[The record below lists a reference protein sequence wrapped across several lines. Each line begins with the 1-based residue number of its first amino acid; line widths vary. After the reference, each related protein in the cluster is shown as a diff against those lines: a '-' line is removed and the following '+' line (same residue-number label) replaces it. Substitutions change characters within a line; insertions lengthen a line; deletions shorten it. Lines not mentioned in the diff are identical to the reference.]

1 MIRPRDPEATRAQLL
16 KAAFAEIYAHG
27 YATASVDRIVEESGV
42 TKGALYHHFGS
53 KKGLAE
59 AMIDSMIGGMVVD
72 SFLGPLGEASDP
84 IDGIQ
89 RCISAKVD
97 ELTPE
102 TVSCGCPLNNL
113 AQELAGSDDDFQAQ
127 IDALYERW
135 RLGLTE
141 ALARGQE
148 SHLVRDDVDV
158 GDVAMFVVA
167 AMTGIAGFAKSSR
180 SVGVAGT
187 CAGVLSSYLDSLRA
201 PPYRTEPPSDS
212 RARHPNRHDAGW
224 VRPTGADPLKGT

>member
-1 MIRPRDPEATRAQLL
+1 MIKTRDPEATRARLL
-16 KAAFAEIYAHG
+16 KAAFTEIYEHG
-27 YATASVDRIVEESGV
+27 YAASRMDRIVEESGV

-53 KKGLAE
+53 KKGLAQ
-59 AMIDSMIGGMVVD
+59 AMIDKMIGGMVVD

-89 RCISAKVD
+89 RCISAKVG

-148 SHLVRDDVDV
+148 SHVVRTDVDA
-158 GDVAMFVVA
+158 GEVAMFVVA
-167 AMTGIAGFAKSSR
+167 AMAGIAGFAKSSR
-180 SVGVAGT
+180 SVEVAGA
-187 CAGVLSSYLDSLRA
+187 CASVLSSYLDSLRA
-201 PPYRTEPPSDS
+201 SPYRPEPPSDS

-224 VRPTGADPLKGT
+224 VRPAGADPLEGT